1 MVFLVGI
8 FYWSDHFDQ
17 ILRHTFS
24 KKKQNLKMV
33 HHDAHGL
40 VKLTIYTE
48 WWCLVKLATLI
59 WLANLLAMPTK
70 VPTYLFI

>member
-1 MVFLVGI
+1 
-8 FYWSDHFDQ
+8 
-17 ILRHTFS
+17 
-24 KKKQNLKMV
+24 MV